1 MRVRITRR
9 RSGEIDGIDLN
20 AFDEEVMYELSSS
33 LATYLITTGSAEPVM
48 DERPAPALPVE
59 EVQTK
64 VVIAAPTAIAADI
77 GAPASRTRR
86 RKD

>member
-9 RSGEIDGIDLN
+9 RSGEIDGIDLD
-20 AFDEEVMYELSSS
+20 AFVEGAIYDISSS
-33 LATYLITTGSAEPVM
+33 LATYLIMTSSAEPVM
-48 DERPAPALPVE
+48 DEQAAAPLPVE

-64 VVIAAPTAIAADI
+64 VENTTPPAIAADT
-77 GAPASRTRR
+77 GAPASNPRP